1 MTKPATQ
8 DVPIEVG
15 AGAGTVPWV
24 LSGRS
29 AQGLRGQAARLL
41 ARFESDSALN
51 VVVDVTEVGRSLVAA
66 GAAFEYRAVVLGR
79 DRAELLAGVRA
90 LVEERAAPNVIAGR
104 ATRQAQADARPVF
117 VFPGQGTQ
125 WVGMAVELLDTS
137 PAFAQEIGAC
147 EKALSPYLDW
157 SLEDVLRQAP
167 GTPPLD
173 RVDVVQPVLFSMMLS
188 LARLW
193 RRFGVEPRAT
203 VGHSQGEIVAA
214 HVAGAL
220 SLEDAAR
227 IVALRSQALTA
238 IRGRGEM
245 LTVLAPNERVRTML
259 ADWDGALSV
268 AAVNGPATMTVSGD
282 VSAMA
287 EFGAALSA
295 ARMMRWRV
303 PGVDF
308 AAHSAHVEDLRE
320 ALLDLAAGIRPA
332 RGDVPFYSTVT
343 GRRIDTDE
351 LDAEYWYRNLRQTVR
366 FDEAVRALVTDGH
379 TIFVECSAQPVLT
392 VGMQDIVEELG
403 RSAVLMATLRN
414 EDGGMARFLTAL
426 AQAYVNGVAVDWTA
440 AFA

>member
-8 DVPIEVG
+8 DVRIGSG
-15 AGAGTVPWV
+15 AGAVPWV

-29 AQGLRGQAARLL
+29 AAGLRAQAARLA
-41 ARFESDSALN
+41 ARLEADSAASAR
-51 VVVDVTEVGRSLVAA
+51 DGVTEVGRSLVAA
-66 GAAFEYRAVVLGR
+66 GTAHEHRAVVLGR
-79 DRAELLAGVRA
+79 DRADLLSGVRA
-90 LVEERAAPNVIAGR
+90 LAEERAAANVVRGR
-104 ATRQAQADARPVF
+104 ADRRAGTQARPVF

-125 WVGMAVELLDTS
+125 WAGMAVGLLDTS
-137 PAFAQEIGAC
+137 PLFAREIRAC
-147 EKALSPYLDW
+147 GRALSPYVDW
-157 SLEDVLRQAP
+157 SLEDVLRGVP

-173 RVDVVQPVLFSMMLS
+173 RVDVVQPVLFSMMVS

-193 RRFGVEPRAT
+193 HGFGVEPGAV
-203 VGHSQGEIVAA
+203 VGHSQGEIAAA

-227 IVALRSQALTA
+227 IVALRSQALTE

-245 LTVLAPNERVRTML
+245 LTVLAPNDQVRTML

-282 VSAMA
+282 LAAMA

-295 ARMMRWRV
+295 AGMMRWRV

-308 AAHSAHVEDLRE
+308 AAHSAHVESLRE
-320 ALLDLAAGIRPA
+320 TLLDLAAGIGPRP
-332 RGDVPFYSTVT
+332 GEVPFYSTVT
-343 GRRIDTDE
+343 GRRVDTAG

-366 FDEAVRALVTDGH
+366 FDEAVRALLADGRKVF
-379 TIFVECSAQPVLT
+379 IECSAQPVLT
-392 VGMQDIVEELG
+392 VGMQDTVEQLG
-403 RSAVLMATLRN
+403 GSAVLMATLRN
-414 EDGGMARFLTAL
+414 EDGGTDRFLAAL
-426 AQAYVNGVAVDWTA
+426 AEAYVNGVAVDWTP

>member
-8 DVPIEVG
+8 DVRVG

-29 AQGLRGQAARLL
+29 AAGLRSQAARLL
-41 ARFESDSALN
+41 ARLDSDSARN
-51 VVVDVTEVGRSLVAA
+51 VIDDITEVGRSLVAG
-66 GAAFEYRAVVLGR
+66 GAAYEHRAVVLGR
-79 DRAELLAGVRA
+79 DRTELLAGVRA
-90 LVEERAAPNVIAGR
+90 LAEERAAPNVLSGQA
-104 ATRQAQADARPVF
+104 ARQTQADARPVF

-137 PAFAQEIGAC
+137 PVFADEIRAC
-147 EKALSPYLDW
+147 ERALSPYVDW
-157 SLEDVLRQAP
+157 SLEDVLRGVP

-173 RVDVVQPVLFSMMLS
+173 RVDIVQPVLFSMMLS
-188 LARLW
+188 LSRLW
-193 RRFGVEPRAT
+193 RRFGVEPAAA

-227 IVALRSQALTA
+227 IVALRSQALTK

-245 LTVLAPNERVRTML
+245 LTVLAPNDQVRKML
-259 ADWDGALSV
+259 ADWDGVLSV

-282 VSAMA
+282 TAAMT

-320 ALLDLAAGIRPA
+320 TLLDLAADIKPVRS
-332 RGDVPFYSTVT
+332 DVPFYSSVT
-343 GRRIDTDE
+343 GQRVDTDE

-366 FDEAVRALVTDGH
+366 FDDAVRTLVTDGH
-379 TIFVECSAQPVLT
+379 TVFVECSAQPVLS
-392 VGMQDIVEELG
+392 VGMQDIAEELG
-403 RSAVLMATLRN
+403 RSIVPMATLRN
-414 EDGGMARFLTAL
+414 EDGGMGRFLSAL
-426 AQAYVNGVAVDWTA
+426 AEAYVNGVAVDWTA

>member
-1 MTKPATQ
+1 M
-8 DVPIEVG
+8 
-15 AGAGTVPWV
+15 

-29 AQGLRGQAARLL
+29 AAGLRGQATRLL
-41 ARFESDSALN
+41 ARLESDAAPDLA
-51 VVVDVTEVGRSLVAA
+51 EVGRSLLAG
-66 GAAFEYRAVVLGR
+66 GAANEHRAVVLGH

-90 LVEERAAPNVIAGR
+90 LAEERTAPNVVAGR
-104 ATRQAQADARPVF
+104 APRQADARPVF

-137 PAFAQEIGAC
+137 PVFAQAIGDC
-147 EKALSPYLDW
+147 EQALSPYLDW
-157 SLEDVLRQAP
+157 SLTDVLRALP

-193 RRFGVEPRAT
+193 RSFGVEPGAT

-214 HVAGAL
+214 HVCGAL
-220 SLEDAAR
+220 PLADAAR
-227 IVALRSQALTA
+227 IVALRSQALTG

-245 LTVLAPNERVRTML
+245 LTVMAGNDLVRTML

-282 VSAMA
+282 VGAMA

-320 ALLDLAAGIRPA
+320 TLLDLAAGIEPA
-332 RGDVPFYSTVT
+332 RSEVPFYSTVT

-366 FDEAVRALVTDGH
+366 FDDAVRALVADGH

-392 VGMQDIVEELG
+392 VGMQDTVEELG
-403 RSAVLMATLRN
+403 RSAVLLATLRN
-414 EDGGMARFLTAL
+414 EDGGMTRFLTGL
-426 AQAYVNGVAVDWTA
+426 AEAYVNGARVNWTA

>member
-8 DVPIEVG
+8 DVRIG

-29 AQGLRGQAARLL
+29 AAGLRGQAARLL
-41 ARFESDSALN
+41 ARLESDSALN
-51 VVVDVTEVGRSLVAA
+51 VIDDIAKVGRSLVPT
-66 GAAFEYRAVVLGR
+66 GAAYEHRAVVLGR

-90 LVEERAAPNVIAGR
+90 LAEQRPVPNVVSGQA
-104 ATRQAQADARPVF
+104 ARQARAGARPVF

-125 WVGMAVELLDTS
+125 WAGMAVELLDTS
-137 PAFAQEIGAC
+137 PVFVRGIRAC
-147 EKALSPYLDW
+147 ERALSPHVDW
-157 SLEDVLRQAP
+157 SLEDVLRGVP

-173 RVDVVQPVLFSMMLS
+173 RVDVVQPVLFSVMLS

-193 RRFGVEPRAT
+193 RWFGVEPGAA

-227 IVALRSQALTA
+227 IVALRSQALTE

-245 LTVLAPNERVRTML
+245 LTVLAPNDQVRTMV
-259 ADWDGALSV
+259 AGWAGMLSV
-268 AAVNGPATMTVSGD
+268 AAVNGPATITVSGD
-282 VSAMA
+282 ATAMA

-320 ALLDLAAGIRPA
+320 TLLDLAARIRLA
-332 RGDVPFYSTVT
+332 RSDVPFYSTVT

-366 FDEAVRALVTDGH
+366 FDDAVRSLVADGH

-392 VGMQDIVEELG
+392 VGMQDTVEELG

-414 EDGGMARFLTAL
+414 EDGGMGRFLAAL
-426 AQAYVNGVAVDWTA
+426 AEAYVHGVAVDWTA

>member
-8 DVPIEVG
+8 DVRIA

-29 AQGLRGQAARLL
+29 AAGLRGQAARLL
-41 ARFESDSALN
+41 ARLESDSAPDA
-51 VVVDVTEVGRSLVAA
+51 VDRLAEIGRSLVAA
-66 GAAFEYRAVVLGR
+66 GAAYEYRAVALGR

-90 LVEERAAPNVIAGR
+90 IAEERTAPNVIGGR
-104 ATRQAQADARPVF
+104 ATRQDRADARPVF

-125 WVGMAVELLDTS
+125 WVGMAVELLDAS
-137 PAFAQEIGAC
+137 PVFARQIRDC
-147 EKALSPYLDW
+147 EQALSPYVDW
-157 SLEDVLRQAP
+157 SLEDVLRGAP
-167 GTPPLD
+167 GTPPLH

-193 RRFGVEPRAT
+193 RSFGVEPGAA

-220 SLEDAAR
+220 PLEDAVR
-227 IVALRSQALTA
+227 IVALRSQALTK

-245 LTVLAPNERVRTML
+245 LTVLAPGDQVRALL
-259 ADWDGALSV
+259 ADWDGVLSV
-268 AAVNGPATMTVSGD
+268 AAVNGPATVTVSGD
-282 VSAMA
+282 VAAMK

-295 ARMMRWRV
+295 ARMMRWQV

-320 ALLDLAAGIRPA
+320 TLLDLAAGIRPT
-332 RGDVPFYSTVT
+332 RGEVPFYSTVT
-343 GRRIDTDE
+343 GQRVDTDE

-366 FDEAVRALVTDGH
+366 FDDAVRSLVADGH

-414 EDGGMARFLTAL
+414 EDGGMGRFLAAL
-426 AQAYVNGVAVDWTA
+426 AEAYVNGVTVDWTA